1 MTPPY
6 ASGIAPASY
15 TRRVATEIKPAYLIA
30 GSDEAKIGRACT
42 RLKERAEEAGGPG
55 ALERFE
61 PEGRRAP
68 DAEALIGAL
77 AAISLTPGHRY
88 LLAESADGW
97 GKADLERVAEALKG
111 MPPDTTVALVA
122 HGKAPA
128 ALAKAV
134 EAAGGEVLSY
144 EAPRERELPKRL
156 VAEAKELGFQLDPG
170 AARMLVERLGP
181 RSLRLRTE
189 LERLAVWAGE
199 GGSVTP
205 DDLEAMIADTSEA
218 AIWSLADALVE
229 GDEGAALAVSERLVS
244 QGEALPRIIYS
255 VAPRVRQ
262 AARAARELEAGR
274 PPKDVAKGLS
284 MHPYAAKML
293 VGKVQGRSPEEV
305 ESAITALADLEVWS
319 RGGEDYPEPVALTL
333 ALRRATS

>member
-1 MTPPY
+1 MTS
-6 ASGIAPASY
+6 AD
-15 TRRVATEIKPAYLIA
+15 IKPAYLIA
-30 GSDEAKIGRACT
+30 GSDEAKIGRACA
-42 RLKERAEEAGGPG
+42 RLRHRAEEEGGSG

-68 DAEALIGAL
+68 DAEALIAAL

-88 LLAESADGW
+88 LLADGADAW
-97 GKADLERVAEALKG
+97 GKADLERVAEALKTL
-111 MPPDTTVALVA
+111 PPDTTVALVA
-122 HGKAPA
+122 HGKVPA
-128 ALAKAV
+128 ALRKAV
-134 EAAGGEVLSY
+134 EAAGGEALVY
-144 EAPRERELPKRL
+144 ETPKERELPKRL
-156 VAEAKELGFQLDPG
+156 VAEARELGFELDPG

-181 RSLRLRTE
+181 RPVRLRTE
-189 LERLAVWAGE
+189 LERLLIWAGQ
-199 GGSVTP
+199 GGSVGP
-205 DDLEAMIADTSEA
+205 EDLDAMISDTSEA
-218 AIWSLADALVE
+218 AIWALADALVE

-255 VAPRVRQ
+255 VAPRLSQ

-305 ESAITALADLEVWS
+305 EGAIRALADLEVWS
-319 RGGEDYPEPVALTL
+319 RGGEDYSESVALTL